1 MAAETTQSQV
11 VSLQTGSTVR
21 DAARLHYVDWLRV
34 IATLGVFL
42 FHASNVFNEGDFVI
56 KNGETSLVVTM
67 FQGFFFPWGMP
78 LFFLIAGAGTWFAL
92 RRRSAG
98 QYARERTS
106 RLLMPFIFGSL
117 LLGPIQLFLEW
128 SNKTQRGVRQGP
140 FPEFVKSRPW
150 SIGPRFFG
158 VVGYHMWFL
167 GFLFCF
173 SLLSL
178 PLFLWLKG
186 ESGRRAVSQM
196 ARLCERRGGIL
207 LFILPLALVRLS
219 LHPFFPYEHDWADF
233 FSFMSFFILGY
244 LLFADERFAQA
255 IRRDWPITLAVGIA
269 AFLAFAA
276 VTLLMGDINIE
287 AAPRTLLDFAWWGL
301 VAVSSWCWTAFV
313 LFIGMRYL
321 NHTNKWLQYG
331 QEAIL
336 PFFVVHQ
343 PVIVVIAYFVVQWNV
358 GILPKMLA
366 VFVGSF
372 VVSIGLYELIIKRV
386 GTLRAM
392 SGMKTVTKPLSVQ
405 PQEAA
410 PSQP

>member
-1 MAAETTQSQV
+1 MQSQV
-11 VSLQTGSTVR
+11 VSLQTNSTVR
-21 DAARLHYVDWLRV
+21 DAARLYYVDWLRV

-42 FHASNVFNEGDFVI
+42 FHASNVFNVADFVI
-56 KNGETSLVVTM
+56 KNAETSLVVTI
-67 FQGFFFPWGMP
+67 FQAFFFPWGMP
-78 LFFLIAGAGTWFAL
+78 LFFLIAGAGTWFAM

-98 QYARERTS
+98 QYVRERTS
-106 RLLMPFIFGSL
+106 RLLVPFIVGSL
-117 LLGPIQLFLEW
+117 LFGPIQLFLEW

-140 FPEFVKSRPW
+140 FLDFVKARPW

-178 PLFLWLKG
+178 PLFLWFRG
-186 ESGRRAVSQM
+186 AAGQRFISRM
-196 ARLCERRGGIL
+196 ARLCEHRSGIL
-207 LFILPLALVRLS
+207 LFILPLAIVRLS

-233 FSFMSFFILGY
+233 FCFMSFFILGY
-244 LLFADERFAQA
+244 LLFADRRFVQA
-255 IRRDWPITLAVGIA
+255 IRRDWPITLGVGIA

-276 VTLLMGDINIE
+276 IILLTGDIDIE
-287 AAPRTLLDFAWWGL
+287 AGPRTLLDFVWWGL
-301 VAVSSWCWTAFV
+301 VAVNSWCWTAFV

-321 NHTNKWLQYG
+321 NHTNKWLQYS

-343 PVIVVIAYFVVQWNV
+343 PVIVVIAYFVVQWNT
-358 GILPKMLA
+358 GIVPKMLA

-386 GTLRAM
+386 GILRAM
-392 SGMKTVTKPLSVQ
+392 SGMKAVTKPLAVQ
-405 PQEAA
+405 PQEAV
-410 PSQP
+410 PSQL

>member
-1 MAAETTQSQV
+1 MAAKTTQSQV
-11 VSLQTGSTVR
+11 VSLQTDSTVHN
-21 DAARLHYVDWLRV
+21 AARLYYVDWLRV

-42 FHASNVFNEGDFVI
+42 FHASNVFNVGDFVI
-56 KNGETSLVVTM
+56 KNAETSMVVTI

-98 QYARERTS
+98 QYARERTG
-106 RLLMPFIFGSL
+106 RLLMPFIFGSIL
-117 LLGPIQLFLEW
+117 FGPIQLFLEW

-140 FPEFVKSRPW
+140 FLDFVKARPW
-150 SIGPRFFG
+150 SAGPRFFG

-178 PLFLWLKG
+178 PLFLWFKG
-186 ESGRRAVSQM
+186 AAGQRFISRM

-207 LFILPLALVRLS
+207 LFILPLALVRLG

-233 FSFMSFFILGY
+233 FCFMSFFILGY
-244 LLFADERFAQA
+244 LLFADRQFAQA
-255 IRRDWPITLAVGIA
+255 IRRDWPITLGVGIA

-276 VTLLMGDINIE
+276 ITLLTGDVNIE
-287 AAPRTLLDFAWWGL
+287 AGPRTLLDFVWWGL
-301 VAVSSWCWTAFV
+301 VAVNGWCWTAFV

-343 PVIVVIAYFVVQWNV
+343 TVIVVIAYFVVQWNT
-358 GILPKMLA
+358 GMLPKMLV
-366 VFVGSF
+366 VFAGSF

-386 GTLRAM
+386 GILRVM
-392 SGMKTVTKPLSVQ
+392 SGMKARHPDRAQV
-405 PQEAA
+405 AA
-410 PSQP
+410 MTGG

>member
-1 MAAETTQSQV
+1 MQSQV
-11 VSLQTGSTVR
+11 VSLQTNSTVR
-21 DAARLHYVDWLRV
+21 DAARLYYVDWLRV

-42 FHASNVFNEGDFVI
+42 FHASNVFNVADFVI
-56 KNGETSLVVTM
+56 KNAETSLVVTI
-67 FQGFFFPWGMP
+67 FQAFFFPWGMP
-78 LFFLIAGAGTWFAL
+78 LFFLIAGAGTWFAM

-98 QYARERTS
+98 QYVRERTS
-106 RLLMPFIFGSL
+106 RLLVPFIVGSIL
-117 LLGPIQLFLEW
+117 FGPIQLFLEW

-140 FPEFVKSRPW
+140 FLDFVKARPW

-178 PLFLWLKG
+178 PLFLWFRG
-186 ESGRRAVSQM
+186 AAGQRFISRM

-233 FSFMSFFILGY
+233 FCFMSFFILGY
-244 LLFADERFAQA
+244 LLFADRRFVQA

-276 VTLLMGDINIE
+276 IILLTGDIDIE
-287 AAPRTLLDFAWWGL
+287 AGPRTLLDFVWWGL
-301 VAVSSWCWTAFV
+301 VAVNSWCWTAFV

-321 NHTNKWLQYG
+321 NHTNKWLQYS

-343 PVIVVIAYFVVQWNV
+343 PVIVVIAYFVVQWNT
-358 GILPKMLA
+358 GIVPKMLA

-386 GTLRAM
+386 GILRAM
-392 SGMKTVTKPLSVQ
+392 SGMKAVTKPLAVQ
-405 PQEAA
+405 PQEAV
-410 PSQP
+410 PSQL

>member
-11 VSLQTGSTVR
+11 VSTQTDSTVR
-21 DAARLHYVDWLRV
+21 DTPRLYYVDWLRV

-42 FHASNVFNEGDFVI
+42 FHASNVFNESDFVI
-56 KNGETSLVVTM
+56 KNAETSLVVTI
-67 FQGFFFPWGMP
+67 FQAFFFPWGMP

-98 QYARERTS
+98 QYVRERTS
-106 RLLMPFIFGSL
+106 RLLVPFIVGSIL
-117 LLGPIQLFLEW
+117 FGPIQLFLEW
-128 SNKTQRGVRQGP
+128 SNKIQRGVRQGP
-140 FPEFVKSRPW
+140 FLDFVKARPW

-178 PLFLWLKG
+178 PVFLWFRG
-186 ESGRRAVSQM
+186 AAGRRFVSWI

-207 LFILPLALVRLS
+207 LFILPLALVRLG

-233 FSFMSFFILGY
+233 FCFMAFFILGY
-244 LLFADERFAQA
+244 MLFADGRFTQA
-255 IRRDWPITLAVGIA
+255 IRRDWPITLGVGIA

-276 VTLLMGDINIE
+276 ITLVTGDINIE
-287 AAPRTLLDFAWWGL
+287 AGPRTLVDFSWWGL
-301 VAVSSWCWTAFV
+301 IAVNGWCWTAFV

-343 PVIVVIAYFVVQWNV
+343 TVIVVIAYFVVQWNT
-358 GILPKMLA
+358 GMLPKMLV

-386 GTLRAM
+386 GILRAM
-392 SGMKTVTKPLSVQ
+392 FGMKSLRP
-405 PQEAA
+405 
-410 PSQP
+410 

>member
-1 MAAETTQSQV
+1 MQSQV
-11 VSLQTGSTVR
+11 VSLQTNSTVR
-21 DAARLHYVDWLRV
+21 DAARLYYVDWLRV

-42 FHASNVFNEGDFVI
+42 FHASNVFNVADFVI
-56 KNGETSLVVTM
+56 KNAETSLVVTI
-67 FQGFFFPWGMP
+67 FQAFFFPWGMP
-78 LFFLIAGAGTWFAL
+78 LFFLIAGAGTWFAM

-98 QYARERTS
+98 QYVRERTS
-106 RLLMPFIFGSL
+106 RLLVPFIVGSIL
-117 LLGPIQLFLEW
+117 FGPIQLFLEW

-140 FPEFVKSRPW
+140 FLEFVKARPW

-178 PLFLWLKG
+178 PLFLWFRG
-186 ESGRRAVSQM
+186 AAGQRFISRM

-233 FSFMSFFILGY
+233 FCFMSFFILGY
-244 LLFADERFAQA
+244 LLFADRRFVQA

-276 VTLLMGDINIE
+276 IILLTGDIDIE
-287 AAPRTLLDFAWWGL
+287 AGPRTLLDFVWWGL
-301 VAVSSWCWTAFV
+301 VAVNSWCWTAFV

-321 NHTNKWLQYG
+321 NHTNKWLQYS

-343 PVIVVIAYFVVQWNV
+343 PVIVVIAYFVVQWNT
-358 GILPKMLA
+358 GIVPKMLA

-386 GTLRAM
+386 GILRAM
-392 SGMKTVTKPLSVQ
+392 SGMKAVTKPLAVQ
-405 PQEAA
+405 PQEAV
-410 PSQP
+410 PSQL

>member
-1 MAAETTQSQV
+1 MQSQV
-11 VSLQTGSTVR
+11 VSLQTNSTVR
-21 DAARLHYVDWLRV
+21 DAARLYYVDWLRV

-42 FHASNVFNEGDFVI
+42 FHASNVFNVADFVI
-56 KNGETSLVVTM
+56 KNAETSLVVTI
-67 FQGFFFPWGMP
+67 FQAFFFPWGMP
-78 LFFLIAGAGTWFAL
+78 LFFLIAGAGTWFAM

-98 QYARERTS
+98 QYVRERTS
-106 RLLMPFIFGSL
+106 RLLVPFIVGSIL
-117 LLGPIQLFLEW
+117 FGPIQLFLEW

-140 FPEFVKSRPW
+140 FLEFVKARPW

-178 PLFLWLKG
+178 PLFLWFRG
-186 ESGRRAVSQM
+186 AAGQRFISRM

-233 FSFMSFFILGY
+233 FCFMSFFILGY
-244 LLFADERFAQA
+244 LLFADRRFVQA

-276 VTLLMGDINIE
+276 IILLTGDIDIE
-287 AAPRTLLDFAWWGL
+287 AGPRTLLDFVWWGL
-301 VAVSSWCWTAFV
+301 VAVNSWCWTAFV

-343 PVIVVIAYFVVQWNV
+343 PVIVVIAYFVVQWNT

-386 GTLRAM
+386 GILRAM
-392 SGMKTVTKPLSVQ
+392 SGMKAVTKPLAVQ
-405 PQEAA
+405 PQEAV
-410 PSQP
+410 PSQL

>member
-1 MAAETTQSQV
+1 MQSQV
-11 VSLQTGSTVR
+11 VSLQTNSTVR
-21 DAARLHYVDWLRV
+21 DAARLYYVDWLRV

-42 FHASNVFNEGDFVI
+42 FHASNVFNVADFVI
-56 KNGETSLVVTM
+56 KNAETSLVVTI
-67 FQGFFFPWGMP
+67 FQAFFFPWGMP
-78 LFFLIAGAGTWFAL
+78 LFFLIAGAGTWFAM

-98 QYARERTS
+98 QYVRERTS
-106 RLLMPFIFGSL
+106 RLLVPFIVGSIL
-117 LLGPIQLFLEW
+117 FGPIQLFLEW

-140 FPEFVKSRPW
+140 FLDFVKARPW

-178 PLFLWLKG
+178 PLFLWFRG
-186 ESGRRAVSQM
+186 AAGQRFISRM
-196 ARLCERRGGIL
+196 ARLCEHRSGIL
-207 LFILPLALVRLS
+207 LFILPLAIVRLS

-233 FSFMSFFILGY
+233 FCFMSFFILGY
-244 LLFADERFAQA
+244 LLFADRRFVQA
-255 IRRDWPITLAVGIA
+255 IRRDWPITLGVGIA

-276 VTLLMGDINIE
+276 IILLTGDIDIE
-287 AAPRTLLDFAWWGL
+287 AGPRTLLDFVWWGL
-301 VAVSSWCWTAFV
+301 VAVNSWCWTAFV

-343 PVIVVIAYFVVQWNV
+343 PVIVVIAYFVVQWNT
-358 GILPKMLA
+358 GIVPKMLA

-386 GTLRAM
+386 GILRAM
-392 SGMKTVTKPLSVQ
+392 SGMKAVTKPLAVQ
-405 PQEAA
+405 PQEAV
-410 PSQP
+410 PSQL